1 MSLALCLVLAATTP
15 PQAYQDL
22 AREVLQE
29 LVETNT
35 THAFGSRAAADK
47 LAARLKA
54 AGFPAQD
61 VQVLG
66 QRPEKGN
73 VVVRMR
79 GTGSEAPILFLS
91 HLDVVEAR
99 PEDWSVD
106 PFKLTE
112 REGWFYGRG
121 TLDIKDEV
129 ANLVTNLIRLK
140 AEGFVPRRD
149 IIVALTDDEEAGDE
163 NGAAWLV
170 ESHRELVQ
178 AAYVINTDAGGGQ
191 IVKGVR
197 MRNPVQ
203 TSEKTFAS
211 FRLEVTNPGG
221 HSSMPTPENA
231 IYRLAEALVRL
242 SRFALPV
249 RLTDT
254 TREFFRQL
262 GTREGGA
269 TGTDM
274 LAVLRDPPDPAAVE
288 RLSASPLYNAT
299 LRTTCVATLLEGGH
313 AENALPQRARATIQC
328 RLLPGDAPEEV
339 RAALVRAVADPQVAV
354 TLINEPKPSP
364 GSPVSPEVMG
374 AVEAVTARMWPGV
387 LVLPVMDVW
396 SSDSIQFR
404 RAGIPAYG
412 ISGVFFDVDD
422 VRAHGKDERVSVDAF
437 FKGQEYL
444 YRLVKALAGGKS
456 GAPTE

>member
-1 MSLALCLVLAATTP
+1 MSLALCLVLASSTP

-22 AREVLQE
+22 AREVLRE

-35 THAFGSRAAADK
+35 THAFGSRAAADT
-47 LAARLKA
+47 LAARLRT

-61 VQVLG
+61 VEVLG

-73 VVVRMR
+73 LVVRMH
-79 GTGSEAPILFLS
+79 GSGAEAPVLFLS

-112 REGWFYGRG
+112 RDGFFYGRG

-149 IIVALTDDEEAGDE
+149 IIVALTDDEEAGDA
-163 NGAAWLV
+163 NGAEWLV
-170 ESHRELVQ
+170 GSHRELVR
-178 AAYVINTDAGGGQ
+178 AGYVINTDAGGGQ
-191 IVKGVR
+191 IVKGTRV
-197 MRNPVQ
+197 RNPVQ

-231 IYRLAEALVRL
+231 IYRLAEALGRL
-242 SRFALPV
+242 SRFAFPV

-254 TREFFRQL
+254 TREFLRQL
-262 GTREGGA
+262 GSREGGA
-269 TGTDM
+269 TGGDM
-274 LAVLRDPPDPAAVE
+274 LAVLKDPPDPDALG

-299 LRTTCVATLLEGGH
+299 LRTTCVATMLEGGH

-328 RLLPGDAPEEV
+328 RLLPGDAVEEA
-339 RAALVRAVADPQVAV
+339 RATLVGVVADPQVAV
-354 TLINEPKPSP
+354 TLINEPRPSP

-396 SSDSIQFR
+396 STDSIQFR

-422 VRAHGKDERVSVDAF
+422 VRAHGKDERVGVREF
-437 FKGQEYL
+437 YEGQEFTYQL
-444 YRLVKALAGGKS
+444 MKTLTGPPSK
-456 GAPTE
+456 P

>member
-1 MSLALCLVLAATTP
+1 MSLTLCLVLAASVP
-15 PQAYQDL
+15 PQPYQDM
-22 AREVLQE
+22 ARELLRE

-47 LAARLKA
+47 VAARLKT

-73 VVVRMR
+73 VVVRLR
-79 GTGSEAPILFLS
+79 GTGGAGPILFLS

-112 REGWFYGRG
+112 RDGWFYGRG

-129 ANLVTNLIRLK
+129 ANLVTNLIRLR

-149 IIVALTDDEEAGDE
+149 IIVALTDDEEAGGDG

-191 IVKGVR
+191 IVNGVR
-197 MRNPVQ
+197 ARNPVQ

-221 HSSMPTPENA
+221 HSSMPTPDNA

-242 SRFALPV
+242 SRFAFPV
-249 RLTDT
+249 RLTET
-254 TREFFRQL
+254 SREFLRQL
-262 GTREGGA
+262 GSREGGA
-269 TGTDM
+269 TGADM
-274 LAVLRDPPDPAAVE
+274 LAVLKDPPDPAALG

-299 LRTTCVATLLEGGH
+299 LRTTCVATMLEGGH

-328 RLLPGDAPEEV
+328 RLLPGDAVEET
-339 RAALVRAVADPQVAV
+339 RSTLVRAVADPQVAV

-374 AVEAVTARMWPGV
+374 AVEEVTARMWPGV

-396 SSDSIQFR
+396 STDSIQFR
-404 RAGIPAYG
+404 RAGTPAYG

-422 VRAHGKDERVSVDAF
+422 VRAHGKDERVGVREF
-437 FKGQEYL
+437 YEGLEFTYEL
-444 YRLVKALAGGKS
+444 MKALAGK
-456 GAPTE
+456 P